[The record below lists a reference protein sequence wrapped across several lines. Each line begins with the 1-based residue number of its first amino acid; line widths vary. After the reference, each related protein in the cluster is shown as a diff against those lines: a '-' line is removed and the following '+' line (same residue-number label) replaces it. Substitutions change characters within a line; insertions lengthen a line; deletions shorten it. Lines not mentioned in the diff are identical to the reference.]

1 MQLLQLCEPLFQ
13 YVCRLNR
20 IAAYGCE
27 VTQKKVDGDIRKMLN
42 KMKTQASVDSRL
54 AEQFEKVLPPL
65 VFFVDYMIRKS
76 QLSFNNQWRNLAYTM
91 FREMAGDERFFCMLD
106 EELAG
111 NDEAA
116 AERVAIYYTCL
127 GLGFKGLYL
136 RQPDQIK
143 QYMTRAWS
151 RISDLLDSTDE
162 AYLCPETYQYTDKRP
177 MDKSVKSKL
186 MAIAIIFVILLLFW
200 LAGSFWLFNRACNE
214 SNVLLEKIRTSQT
227 NTESENLRVSATE
240 AETP

>member
-1 MQLLQLCEPLFQ
+1 MQLLQLCDPLFQ

-20 IAAYGCE
+20 IAAHGCE

-42 KMKTQASVDSRL
+42 KMKTQASVDSGL
-54 AEQFEKVLPPL
+54 AEQFGKVLPPL

-76 QLSFNNQWRNLAYTM
+76 QLSFNHQWRNLAYTM
-91 FREMAGDERFFCMLD
+91 FKEMAGDERFFCLLD
-106 EELAG
+106 EELAR

-116 AERVAIYYTCL
+116 AERVAIYYTCF

-162 AYLCPETYQYTDKRP
+162 AYLCPETYKYTDKRP
-177 MDKSVKSKL
+177 MDKSVNSKL
-186 MAIAIIFVILLLFW
+186 MAIAIVFVTLFLSW
-200 LAGSFWLFNRACNE
+200 LAGSFWLFSNACHE
-214 SNVLLEKIRTSQT
+214 SNAMLEKIRAPQI
-227 NTESENLRVSATE
+227 NAESESRGISATE
-240 AETP
+240 ADTP